1 MAVNLGSNFYP
12 KLVEMCSRSG
22 IKPEDLLNI
31 MVSESGIGRNQ
42 GKGDSA
48 AGLIQ
53 FILPTLKGMGYQG
66 TQEDFRH
73 LSGEEQI
80 PYIEKFIKNKGMKF
94 NSAAQYY
101 VANFWPVALNLPG
114 IKKEDPGTIFVEEN
128 PERVGKYS
136 KKYYDIGYK
145 IPASQEIDAYKSN
158 PLFHKTVPGAITYG
172 DMIKQT
178 EENKRNPIYQQA
190 IAAMQ
195 NATSYKPD
203 KTQIAYKT
211 KSELPQE
218 SQTTVG
224 KKEISSSPMTKYF
237 ESLIDHFLKMFAG
250 EVSLKKLYKYALPNH
265 NILIQIDAPDYT
277 SAVEF
282 SRILCCALDED
293 LLSTSYPHTDGQK
306 VEVECSIQGPEYE
319 CFTAVNQMSSAIAE
333 VFKEATIKIGSV
345 DIKVNCVMHKKSS
358 YQ

>member
-136 KKYYDIGYK
+136 KTYYDIGYK
-145 IPASQEIDAYKSN
+145 IPASQEMYAYKSN

-190 IAAMQ
+190 IA
-195 NATSYKPD
+195 
-203 KTQIAYKT
+203 
-211 KSELPQE
+211 
-218 SQTTVG
+218 
-224 KKEISSSPMTKYF
+224 
-237 ESLIDHFLKMFAG
+237 
-250 EVSLKKLYKYALPNH
+250 
-265 NILIQIDAPDYT
+265 
-277 SAVEF
+277 
-282 SRILCCALDED
+282 
-293 LLSTSYPHTDGQK
+293 
-306 VEVECSIQGPEYE
+306 
-319 CFTAVNQMSSAIAE
+319 
-333 VFKEATIKIGSV
+333 
-345 DIKVNCVMHKKSS
+345 
-358 YQ
+358 